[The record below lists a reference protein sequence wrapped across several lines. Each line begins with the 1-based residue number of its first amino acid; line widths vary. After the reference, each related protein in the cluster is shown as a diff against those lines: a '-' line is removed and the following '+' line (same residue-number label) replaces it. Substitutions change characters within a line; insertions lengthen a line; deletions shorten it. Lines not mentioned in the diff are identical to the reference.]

1 MENSR
6 FKFRAWDEIEHEM
19 LDADDMKYGVQYND
33 KTLSLI
39 SQKECFTFMQY
50 TGLKDKNSIEI
61 YEGDIVESKHSTME
75 VTFRDGSFLIVHCP
89 TCRAETEGECK
100 TDILDKL
107 CIDIYNLEIIGN
119 IYENKEL
126 LNLDGKTK

>member
-6 FKFRAWDEIEHEM
+6 FKFRAWDEIDHEM

-50 TGLKDKNSIEI
+50 TGLKDINDSGSKEVYEYDILYDGDGSYYKVEWDYRNTGWVGINMYNNSKKNL
-61 YEGDIVESKHSTME
+61 VELLLKHS
-75 VTFRDGSFLIVHCP
+75 IV
-89 TCRAETEGECK
+89 
-100 TDILDKL
+100 
-107 CIDIYNLEIIGN
+107 IGN